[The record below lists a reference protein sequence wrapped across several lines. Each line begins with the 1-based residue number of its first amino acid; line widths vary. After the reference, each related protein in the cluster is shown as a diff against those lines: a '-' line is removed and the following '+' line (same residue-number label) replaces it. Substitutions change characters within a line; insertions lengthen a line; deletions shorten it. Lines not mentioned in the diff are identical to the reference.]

1 MYGLVNIAVQDL
13 VTSRFGQD
21 TWDTIK
27 REAQVE
33 DDMFLSMEAYPD
45 DLTYRLVG
53 AASTVLNVPAAD
65 LLDAFGEHWVKFTAA
80 EGYGEFFRM
89 GGATLP
95 AFLQNLD
102 RMHARVALSFP
113 DLRPPFFRCTDVGER
128 SLSLHYHSPREGLAP
143 MVTGLLRGLGTLFA
157 TPVTVTHTERKD
169 AGADHDVFLVEYG
182 AATIDAAAAP
192 VDR

>member
-1 MYGLVNIAVQDL
+1 MYGLVNKAVQDL
-13 VTSRFGQD
+13 VTRRFGED
-21 TWDTIK
+21 TWNTIK

-33 DDMFLSMEAYPD
+33 DDMFLSMESYPD
-45 DLTYRLVG
+45 DVTYRLVG
-53 AASTVLNVPAAD
+53 AASAVLSVAAAD
-65 LLDAFGEHWVKFTAA
+65 LLEAFGEHWVTYTAT

-113 DLRPPFFRCTDVGER
+113 DLRPPSFRCTDVSER

-143 MVTGLLRGLGTLFA
+143 MVIGLVRGLGIMFA
-157 TPVTVTHTERKD
+157 TPTTVSQTARREE
-169 AGADHDVFLVEYG
+169 GADHDVFFVEFG
-182 AATIDAAAAP
+182 ETAVVAPAGPSAA
-192 VDR
+192 